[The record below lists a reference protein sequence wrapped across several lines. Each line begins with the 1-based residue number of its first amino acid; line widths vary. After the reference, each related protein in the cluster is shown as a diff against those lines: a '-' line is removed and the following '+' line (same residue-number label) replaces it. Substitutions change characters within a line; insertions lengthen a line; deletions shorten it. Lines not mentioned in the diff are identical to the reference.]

1 MTDATP
7 PADDNAGPKKAGPT
21 KGGPKKAEPVPAVAP
36 IEIAAADKRCG
47 FVAIL
52 GETNAGKSTL
62 VNRLVGTKVT
72 IVSHK
77 VQTTRMPIR
86 GIAMAGAS
94 QLVFIDTPGIFK
106 PRRRLDRA
114 MVHAAWGGAKDADAV
129 VLLID
134 AQREI
139 DADVR
144 RMVERLGEMKTTCF
158 LALNKIDQV
167 EKPKLMLLAQ
177 ELNAGAK
184 FDATFMISAL
194 KGSGVEHLKSA
205 LAATVPQG
213 PWHYS
218 PDDVT
223 DLPLRLL
230 AAEITREKL
239 YARLHDELP
248 YATTV
253 ETTMWTDLKKKGVRI
268 EQTIFVERDSQKSI
282 VLGKGGRAIK
292 QISMESRTELTE
304 IMERD
309 VHLFLFVKVREGWEH
324 DPERYREMGLE
335 FPSE

>member
-1 MTDATP
+1 MESRVMTEPAKQPEETTAVEAVSGADAPLATTP
-7 PADDNAGPKKAGPT
+7 IGT
-21 KGGPKKAEPVPAVAP
+21 TP
-36 IEIAAADKRCG
+36 ISEQRCG
-47 FVAIL
+47 FVSLL

-86 GIAMAGAS
+86 GIAMVGNS

-114 MVHAAWGGAKDADAV
+114 MVSAAWGGAKDADAV

-134 AQREI
+134 AQRHI
-139 DADVR
+139 DDDMR
-144 RMVERLGEMKTTCF
+144 MMVEKLGQMKTTCF

-167 EKPKLMLLAQ
+167 DKARLLTLSQ
-177 ELNAGAK
+177 ELNAGVN
-184 FDATFMISAL
+184 FTATFMISAL
-194 KGSGVEHLKSA
+194 NGSGVDRLKAA
-205 LAATVPQG
+205 LAAAVPHG

-218 PDDVT
+218 ADDVT

-253 ETTMWTDLKKKGVRI
+253 ETTMWTDMKSKGVRI

-282 VLGKGGRAIK
+282 VLGKAGRAIK

-304 IMERD
+304 IMERP
-309 VHLFLFVKVREGWEH
+309 VHLFLFVKVRDGWEH
-324 DPERYREMGLE
+324 DPERYRDMGLE
-335 FPSE
+335 FPNE